1 MSFLIKSVAPMGEGS
16 WLPPGVM
23 SIGWVDWSII
33 TPASQKKVILV
44 PNITKSDA
52 YGT

>member
-23 SIGWVDWSII
+23 SIGSEDWSII
-33 TPASQKKVILV
+33 TPAAPKK
-44 PNITKSDA
+44 SF
-52 YGT
+52 